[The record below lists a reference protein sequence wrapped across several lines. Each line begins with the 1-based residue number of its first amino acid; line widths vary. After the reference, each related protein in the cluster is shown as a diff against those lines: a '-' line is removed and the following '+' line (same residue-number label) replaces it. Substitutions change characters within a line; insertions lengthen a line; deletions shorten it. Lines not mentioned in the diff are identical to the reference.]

1 MLGDNKLKFM
11 ITLVKLNVQKV
22 WILSTRNWKN

>member
-22 WILSTRNWKN
+22 CLLSTRNWKN